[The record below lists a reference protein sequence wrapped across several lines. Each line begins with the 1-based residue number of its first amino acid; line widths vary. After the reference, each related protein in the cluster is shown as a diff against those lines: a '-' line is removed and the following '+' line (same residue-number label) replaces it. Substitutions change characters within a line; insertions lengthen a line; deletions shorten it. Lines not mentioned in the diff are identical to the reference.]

1 MTRAKI
7 CGLTRAADLDAAL
20 QAGADAVGVICDV
33 PVDTAREVDRATAV
47 QLLDRVPPFASGV
60 LVTMP
65 ESVEQAVELVDET
78 NPAAVQIH
86 GGLAPS
92 KVGGLA
98 ARLDRPVLAV
108 VAHDDPDVGA
118 YAAAADAL
126 LVDSRGEAGGGGTGE
141 VHDWSA
147 TLALLDVVDVPLVL
161 AGGLTPANVAEAIE
175 TVGPYA
181 VDAASGVEADPGRKD
196 HDAVRSFVAQA
207 HAAEG
212 SA

>member
-7 CGLTRAADLDAAL
+7 CGLTGAADLEVAL
-20 QAGADAVGVICDV
+20 QAGADAVGVICEV
-33 PVDTAREVDRATAV
+33 PVETPREVDRATAAR
-47 QLLDRVPPFASGV
+47 LLERVPPFASGV

-65 ESVEQAVELVDET
+65 DSVEGAIDLVEDT
-78 NPAAVQIH
+78 DPTAVQVH
-86 GGLAPS
+86 GGLAPA

-98 ARLDRPVLAV
+98 ARLDRPVLVA

-126 LVDSRGEAGGGGTGE
+126 VVDSRGESGGGGTGE

-147 TLALLDVVDVPLVL
+147 TQALLEAVNGPLVL
-161 AGGLTPANVAEAIE
+161 AGGLTPANVAEAVE

-181 VDAASGVEADPGRKD
+181 VDTASGVEADPGRKD
-196 HDAVRSFVAQA
+196 HEAVRSFVASA